1 MFMKK
6 VLLIALAL
14 ILPVVA
20 KAFVGNAEI
29 EGVWYN
35 IVTKTKTA
43 EVIKPEN
50 GIAYAGDII
59 IPETIVYDGVTC
71 YVTAIGKTAF
81 ADCFELTSISI
92 PPSVK
97 TIKGY
102 AFYGCSNLEA
112 VYITNI
118 SAWCNISFEALSVVL
133 DYKWESNPLYYAH
146 HLFFNGEEV
155 KNLVIPND
163 VTSINDYAFYGCSNI
178 ETVSIPPSLKTINT
192 GAFWDCT
199 GLNAVY
205 ITDLSSWCKMELY
218 SSPLSHAHHLFLN
231 NKEITDLI
239 IPDDITEL
247 KYGVFSGG
255 SNFSTI
261 SIPQT
266 VTEIGPYAFYYC
278 SNIKEIVI
286 PNSVSSI
293 GYSAFAYCQN
303 IESLS
308 IPNNVN
314 SIDSYAF
321 YKCTGLSVVDISNT
335 VTTIK
340 EATFRDCCNLSK
352 ILIPNQVVKIER
364 NAFEG
369 CTKLSEVYIGSG
381 VRELDYKAFGS
392 CTELLDVYCYADI
405 IPYNNGA
412 FTDSYVEYAT
422 LHIKENM
429 MNSYQSNWYEFGKY
443 VRLPEIDYI
452 VDDKLY
458 KKDYVIIGTKINPIK
473 EPTKEGHTFS
483 GWSEIPETM
492 PSDDVIVT
500 GSFTVNSYNLTYL
513 VDENE
518 YKTYVVKYGT
528 IITPEVEPTKE
539 GYTFSGWSE
548 IPETMPANDVTI
560 TGSFIVNKYK
570 VTYIIDGEVFATDY
584 VEYGSTIVPP
594 TVSEKE
600 GFTFDGW
607 ANVPETMPAHDVTVT
622 GTFSINKHKLTY
634 IVDGVEYKSYDIE
647 YGATITP
654 EVEPTKEGY
663 TFSGWSE
670 IPETMP
676 AHDVTVTGTFSINSY
691 KLTYTVDG
699 EVYKTYDLE
708 YGATITPEAEPT
720 KEGYNFSGWSE
731 VPATMPAH
739 DVTITGSFSINSYKL
754 TYTVDGEVYKTYDI
768 EYGATITPEA
778 EPTKEG
784 YTFSG
789 WSEIP
794 TTMPAHDVTVTG
806 TFTLDTG
813 IEEIMSNANGGVMIF
828 TIDGK
833 RVDNLK
839 KGMNVIRMKDGTT
852 RKVVVK

>member
-1 MFMKK
+1 MKK
-6 VLLIALAL
+6 VLLIVLAL
-14 ILPVVA
+14 ILPVIA

-29 EGVWYN
+29 GGVWYN

-43 EVIKPEN
+43 EVIKPDN
-50 GIAYAGDII
+50 SIVYTGDII
-59 IPETIVYDGVTC
+59 IPETIEYDGIIC
-71 YVTAIGKTAF
+71 HVTAIGKTAF
-81 ADCFELTSISI
+81 KDCYELTSISI
-92 PPSVK
+92 PPSIT
-97 TIKGY
+97 TIRGE
-102 AFYGCSNLEA
+102 AFFACTNLKA
-112 VYITNI
+112 VYINDM
-118 SAWCNISFEALSVVL
+118 SSWCNITYEALSAVQ
-133 DYKWESNPLYYAH
+133 DYKGYSNPLYYAH
-146 HLFFNGEEV
+146 HLFLNGEEV

-163 VTSINDYAFYGCSNI
+163 VTSINEYSFIGGSSI
-178 ETVSIPPSLKTINT
+178 ETILIPTSLKTINR
-192 GAFWDCT
+192 GAFDFCD
-199 GLNAVY
+199 GINAVY
-205 ITDLSSWCKMELY
+205 ISDLSLWCRMTLY
-218 SSPLSHAHHLFLN
+218 SNPLSYAHHLFLN
-231 NKEITDLI
+231 NKEITDLK
-239 IPDDITEL
+239 IPDEITEL

-266 VTEIGPYAFYYC
+266 VTEIGPYAFSGC

-293 GYSAFAYCQN
+293 GYSAFAYCQS

-308 IPNNVN
+308 IPNSVN

-321 YKCTGLSVVDISNT
+321 TRCTGLSVVDFSNT
-335 VTTIK
+335 ITTIK
-340 EATFRDCCNLSK
+340 EAVFKGCCNLSK
-352 ILIPNQVVKIER
+352 IIIPNQVVKVER

-405 IPYNNGA
+405 IPYSNGA

-422 LHIKENM
+422 LHVKENM

-492 PSDDVIVT
+492 PANDVTVT
-500 GSFTVNSYNLTYL
+500 GNFSINSYNLTYL

-528 IITPEVEPTKE
+528 IITPEAEPTKE
-539 GYTFSGWSE
+539 GHTFLGWSE

-560 TGSFIVNKYK
+560 KGSFIVNKYK

-607 ANVPETMPAHDVTVT
+607 GDVPEKMPAHD
-622 GTFSINKHKLTY
+622 I
-634 IVDGVEYKSYDIE
+634 
-647 YGATITP
+647 TIFGNFT
-654 EVEPTKEGY
+654 
-663 TFSGWSE
+663 SGIAE
-670 IPETMP
+670 IIMDS
-676 AHDVTVTGTFSINSY
+676 ANVRI
-691 KLTYTVDG
+691 
-699 EVYKTYDLE
+699 
-708 YGATITPEAEPT
+708 
-720 KEGYNFSGWSE
+720 YNIS
-731 VPATMPAH
+731 
-739 DVTITGSFSINSYKL
+739 
-754 TYTVDGEVYKTYDI
+754 
-768 EYGATITPEA
+768 
-778 EPTKEG
+778 
-784 YTFSG
+784 
-789 WSEIP
+789 
-794 TTMPAHDVTVTG
+794 
-806 TFTLDTG
+806 
-813 IEEIMSNANGGVMIF
+813 
-828 TIDGK
+828 GK
-833 RVDNLK
+833 RVYKLQRGINIII
-839 KGMNVIRMKDGTT
+839 NKDGKI
-852 RKVVVK
+852 RKVNIKQ